1 MVLRLLLR
9 APGDVFIP
17 RTLLR
22 QSCHIHPY
30 EPSLIS
36 IQTCWTF
43 RLCIHFFLSIFQIP
57 PYFLVGACQ
66 VSELVQEHS
75 NMYGNLIYFEDL
87 QVAAKSLAMS
97 QSQVVATRL
106 YETSFLHRNT
116 VDFPFLQKNT
126 GY

>member
-1 MVLRLLLR
+1 ML
-9 APGDVFIP
+9 D
-17 RTLLR
+17 
-22 QSCHIHPY
+22 
-30 EPSLIS
+30 
-36 IQTCWTF
+36 IQTMQP
-43 RLCIHFFLSIFQIP
+43 FFLLIFQIP

-75 NMYGNLIYFEDL
+75 NMFGNLIYFEDL

-106 YETSFLHRNT
+106 YETSFLQRNN

-126 GY
+126 EY

>member
-1 MVLRLLLR
+1 ML
-9 APGDVFIP
+9 D
-17 RTLLR
+17 
-22 QSCHIHPY
+22 
-30 EPSLIS
+30 
-36 IQTCWTF
+36 IQTMQP
-43 RLCIHFFLSIFQIP
+43 FFLLIFQIP

-75 NMYGNLIYFEDL
+75 NMFGNLIYFEDL

-106 YETSFLHRNT
+106 YETSFLHRNN

-126 GY
+126 EYKIWSFGITFFCKKQICGAKYAHNWTYPLFCNRT